1 MRYLTQV
8 LAARPMLAHQAST
21 SIHGNSISLH
31 IWCPTQASCP
41 ALCQGGL
48 LVLGDVSV
56 PLSCEHAKNLA
67 DRARE
72 AIDATV
78 LGSLPPA
85 CGCRLQ

>member
-1 MRYLTQV
+1 MRYLNEAPAMRQIPNRQV
-8 LAARPMLAHQAST
+8 ST
-21 SIHGNSISLH
+21 SIYGNSISLH
-31 IWCPTQASCP
+31 IRCPAHSRCP

-48 LVLGDVSV
+48 LILGDVSV
-56 PLSCEHAKNLA
+56 PLSCEHANNLA

-85 CGCRLQ
+85 CGRRLQ

>member
-1 MRYLTQV
+1 MRRATQPSAV
-8 LAARPMLAHQAST
+8 IPTLAREAST

-31 IWCPTQASCP
+31 TWCPADGRCL

-85 CGCRLQ
+85 YVCRLQ